1 MLFNFKSKKI
11 IFAILILL
19 SILIFYAFW
28 NVVSGGYDRQ
38 NKAILFLKKIIP
50 NKISRKVRDTI
61 FVIPDLKERNK
72 QLSLQVEKYEQSFD
86 GKLFNKKIYISDNKQ
101 KYALKEFFLPF
112 HRLDIRLGW
121 AATENSLRAHYLE
134 IVKDKVLVISGKGQ
148 TLYFEKK
155 NIFKDKLSQKDIPNN
170 ISNLL
175 MKNKYKLIGIR
186 DLFVEDDKVYISI
199 QHKDENGFTINLY
212 ESDLNFE
219 KLIFKPFFKINEYW
233 PVYNVY
239 SGGRIETFKDNKILF
254 SIGYSDV
261 KNAAQDKKSFLGK
274 IIAVDKTTKNYEI
287 ISIGNRNPQGLFYA
301 KNRNLVINTEHG
313 PKGGDEINFNYLE
326 NKEIPNFGWDI
337 ASYGTTYS
345 GKKIYKDS
353 HAKFGFVEPFK
364 YFTPSI
370 GISEIVYL
378 PGTQTLDKKETL
390 FVSSLRAASVYII
403 KMNDE
408 MNKIISEDRLYF
420 PEQRLRHIEHDKEN
434 NVFFIMFENTPS
446 IGILEVKP

>member
-1 MLFNFKSKKI
+1 MKRKILFTLSGLFLICFISFWAI
-11 IFAILILL
+11 I
-19 SILIFYAFW
+19 SD
-28 NVVSGGYDRQ
+28 GYDRQ
-38 NKAILFLKKIIP
+38 NKIILFIKEIIP
-50 NKISRKVRDTI
+50 SHLARKVRDTI

-219 KLIFKPFFKINEYW
+219 KLNFKPFFKINEYW

-239 SGGRIETFKDNKILF
+239 SGGRIETFKDNKKDYGQYLWNEITLNF
-254 SIGYSDV
+254 ML
-261 KNAAQDKKSFLGK
+261 QKKF
-274 IIAVDKTTKNYEI
+274 
-287 ISIGNRNPQGLFYA
+287 
-301 KNRNLVINTEHG
+301 NL
-313 PKGGDEINFNYLE
+313 
-326 NKEIPNFGWDI
+326 
-337 ASYGTTYS
+337 
-345 GKKIYKDS
+345 
-353 HAKFGFVEPFK
+353 
-364 YFTPSI
+364 
-370 GISEIVYL
+370 
-378 PGTQTLDKKETL
+378 
-390 FVSSLRAASVYII
+390 
-403 KMNDE
+403 
-408 MNKIISEDRLYF
+408 
-420 PEQRLRHIEHDKEN
+420 
-434 NVFFIMFENTPS
+434 
-446 IGILEVKP
+446 